1 MPTRIAMVAPS
12 AAICASARSTKI
24 TPRSTTC
31 TPRYA
36 CIPVRIRLATNGQIR
51 KGRIS
56 IGLLE
61 PLLRRLECLAQQ
73 SNIVIKQF
81 EVVRHVFFAAHRRQV
96 LDDLPTRF
104 ASNSLRSFQ
113 VEIRLNQDQ
122 LAILPLHQPNQLN
135 GMAGCGGNS
144 RSWLHVSDYIQPEML
159 RKVGERI
166 VIGHDL
172 APAIGLHVRVPLLFR
187 GSQTLVEVL
196 EALLVVR

>member
-1 MPTRIAMVAPS
+1 MNASSGIRFCRERTKVKMPAPTKVNPRLIQYAPLPCGSMPTRIAMVAPS

-104 ASNSLRSFQ
+104 ASNGLRSFQ

-122 LAILPLHQPNQLN
+122 LAVLPL
-135 GMAGCGGNS
+135 
-144 RSWLHVSDYIQPEML
+144 
-159 RKVGERI
+159 
-166 VIGHDL
+166 
-172 APAIGLHVRVPLLFR
+172 
-187 GSQTLVEVL
+187 
-196 EALLVVR
+196 

>member
-96 LDDLPTRF
+96 LDDLATRF
-104 ASNSLRSFQ
+104 ASNGLRSFQ
-113 VEIRLNQDQ
+113 IEIRLNQDQ
-122 LAILPLHQPNQLN
+122 LAILPL
-135 GMAGCGGNS
+135 
-144 RSWLHVSDYIQPEML
+144 
-159 RKVGERI
+159 
-166 VIGHDL
+166 
-172 APAIGLHVRVPLLFR
+172 LFR
-187 GSQTLVEVL
+187 GGQTLVELL
-196 EALLVVR
+196 EALLVVRRVRRIQFAQLPREALRDAPPVVGIEPVVRIAQRMDVSHRAGDSPSRDIKNLRKL